1 MEPASTFMYSQHH
14 IKAVDLAT
22 DSGSTSN
29 MSISVMTSISE
40 QDEHG
45 VPVEDDC
52 PDYDSVVDRRQEA
65 FPWQLP
71 ISVLIFQ
78 SSSNGDYLNSH
89 DDSRSSI
96 NFLPR
101 ALKGMS
107 MISSERHM
115 SSGSSRR
122 NPRPLPRHERYIYT
136 YRLLA
141 NAAPLHFMI
150 SCAKYPHD
158 FSHIYSTSKLIRSV
172 EPENGKPKP
181 GKYTFRLSLKTNG
194 IERSLGEPTTRTLR
208 VDPRQLNFVVLYVN
222 NNLGLSCD

>member
-1 MEPASTFMYSQHH
+1 MPLEEAVPKPKGTALIRISSQDDETRFMYSQHH
-14 IKAVDLAT
+14 IKAVSLAT

-40 QDEHG
+40 QDERG
-45 VPVEDDC
+45 VSLEDDC
-52 PDYDSVVDRRQEA
+52 PDYDAVVDRRQET

-78 SSSNGDYLNSH
+78 SSLNGHYLNSH

-96 NFLPR
+96 NSLPR

-107 MISSERHM
+107 ISSERHM
-115 SSGSSRR
+115 SSGSSRQ

-150 SCAKYPHD
+150 SCAKYPFHPWF
-158 FSHIYSTSKLIRSV
+158 FSIYNLRIHPQRRTRKREAKAREIYFSSV
-172 EPENGKPKP
+172 
-181 GKYTFRLSLKTNG
+181 L
-194 IERSLGEPTTRTLR
+194 
-208 VDPRQLNFVVLYVN
+208 
-222 NNLGLSCD
+222 